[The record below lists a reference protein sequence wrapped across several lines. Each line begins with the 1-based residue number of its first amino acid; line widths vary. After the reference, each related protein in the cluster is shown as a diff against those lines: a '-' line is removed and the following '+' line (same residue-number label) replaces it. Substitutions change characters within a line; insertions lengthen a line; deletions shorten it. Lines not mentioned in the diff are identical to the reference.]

1 MPGFAH
7 KDRLLDFTSPL
18 GKDVLLV
25 ERFSGVEGVSE
36 LFRYE
41 IELLSET
48 GTAIDPKKIVGEKVC
63 LTVMADDRGNK
74 RYFNGI
80 VCSFEMSGGEEELE
94 SYRAYMVPKLW
105 LLTLNTNTRVF
116 QDKTVLDIIK
126 AVLSPYG
133 ITPTENTSGT
143 YEPLEYCTQYR
154 ETDFDFISRLM
165 EQFGIFYYFEHTADD
180 HKLVL
185 QDTSTKLSD
194 CAIQDTYR
202 YAPQGSHTEGFYDY
216 VVEEIRLRS
225 TLVTGKYT
233 DWDYSF
239 IRYMAVPQGGGKAE
253 TKGPLGA
260 NSHEQYDY
268 ANSAAAYLNGA
279 ASDTNIGD
287 LATFFAEVRR
297 DSGDA
302 GTSGVQG
309 ASNAIAMQTGYT
321 FTLAKHPQSSMNV
334 KYLLLR
340 VEHRAQQVPSYR
352 SKEEAPH
359 PYTNAFT
366 AIPFSIVYRPPIRT
380 RKPVVSGMH
389 TAKVVASSGEES
401 HMDKYGRACVQF
413 FWDRERKDNTPD
425 NTWVRVAQ
433 SWASKGWGTYFWPRI
448 DDEVLV
454 DFIEGD
460 PDQPIV
466 VGSLYN
472 GVNMPKYDP
481 VGQYT
486 LSGIVTRSSK
496 GGGEK
501 NANEL
506 RFEDKAGSEQIFMN
520 AEKDY
525 DLHVEHDS
533 HTEVGNEQHVT
544 VKSNRFDEVDG
555 DAHFLTKGKQ
565 LEEIDGD
572 AHMNIKGKNIVQI
585 GGDREHQV
593 AGNLKES
600 FGQNSHISVGQ
611 NLNESIGQNY
621 SLTVG
626 MKQAIQAGMNFDVTA
641 PMQISLNCGP
651 NSIVLSPEGIGLNG
665 TSGFISLGPAGV
677 TISGVMVMIN
687 SGGAPVSGSPGSAQS
702 PQSPGSP
709 TAPTAP
715 KWPGDDP
722 PSQAAS
728 SQAGSAG
735 PKQALAATSASSA
748 PPAPPPPSPP
758 AAAANAASSAA
769 NQAQQA
775 AQQTANEVKQAANQ
789 AVNQV
794 QQAANQAANEAQ
806 QAANQAQQAARQAEQ
821 QAQAAV
827 NQVVQQ
833 ARQTYNQANQA
844 VQQAQQQVSQA
855 AGSAQAA
862 AQQALNQAQQQA
874 NQAAQQAAQAVQQA
888 QQQAQQVQQQAQAA
902 ANQAQQAANQA
913 QQQAQQAVN
922 QAQQQAQQ
930 AANQAQQQAQQA
942 ANQAQQQAQGVAN
955 QAQQQAQQAAKQAQQ
970 AANQAQQQVQSAAS
984 QAQQQAQQAAQQA
997 QQAAQQ
1003 AQQQAN
1009 QAAQQVNQAA
1019 SQAQQQAQQTA
1030 QQAQQSA
1037 NQAINQAMRGF

>member
-7 KDRLLDFTSPL
+7 KDRLLDFTSPA

-41 IELLSET
+41 IDLLAET
-48 GTAIDPKKIVGEKVC
+48 GTSVDPKTIVGENVC
-63 LTVMADDRGNK
+63 LTIAANDQGTK

-80 VCSFEMSGGEEELE
+80 VCSFEMSGSDEELE
-94 SYRAYMVPKLW
+94 SYRALMVPKLW

-126 AVLSPYG
+126 AVLQPYG

-143 YEPLEYCTQYR
+143 YAPLEYCTQYR
-154 ETDFDFISRLM
+154 ETDFDFVSRLM
-165 EQFGIFYYFEHTADD
+165 EQYGIFYYFQHSESD

-185 QDTSTKLSD
+185 EDTSSKLSD
-194 CAIQDTYR
+194 CAIQNTFKYS
-202 YAPQGSHTEGFYDY
+202 PEGSRGEGFYDF
-216 VVEEIRLRS
+216 VIEDIRLRS
-225 TLVTGKYT
+225 TLVTGKHT
-233 DWDYSF
+233 AWDYSF
-239 IRYMAVPQGGGKAE
+239 IRYMAVPQGGAKAE
-253 TKGPLGA
+253 TKGPLGS

-268 ANSAAAYLNGA
+268 ADSAAAYLKKPE
-279 ASDTNIGD
+279 SDTNIGD

-297 DSGDA
+297 DSCDA
-302 GTSGVQG
+302 GTSAVEG

-321 FTLAKHPQSSMNV
+321 ASLSAHPQSSMNQ

-340 VEHRAQQVPSYR
+340 IQHRAQQTPSYR
-352 SKEEAPH
+352 SKEEDPH

-366 AIPFSIVYRPPIRT
+366 AIPFSIVYRTPIRT

-389 TAKVVASSGEES
+389 TAKVVANSGEES

-413 FWDRERKDNTPD
+413 FWDRERKANTVD

-433 SWASKGWGTYFWPRI
+433 HWAGKGWGTYFWPREG
-448 DDEVLV
+448 DEVLV

-481 VGQYT
+481 AGQYT
-486 LSGIVTRSSK
+486 LSGVLTRSSK
-496 GGGEK
+496 DGGDK

-506 RFEDKAGSEQIFMN
+506 RFEDKTGSEQIFMN

-525 DLHVEHDS
+525 DLHVENDW
-533 HTEVGNEQHVT
+533 HTQVDKEQHVT
-544 VKSNRFDEVDG
+544 IKTNRFDEVDG
-555 DAHFLTKGKQ
+555 DAHFITKGKQ

-593 AGNLKES
+593 TGNLKES
-600 FGQNSHISVGQ
+600 FGQNSNIKVGQ
-611 NLNESIGQNY
+611 NLNESIGENY

-665 TSGFISLGPAGV
+665 AAGFISIGPAGV

-687 SGGAPVSGSPGSAQS
+687 SGGAPVVGSPGSAQS
-702 PQSPGSP
+702 PQSPSSP

-715 KWPGDDP
+715 KWPGDNP

-728 SQAGSAG
+728 SQTGSAG
-735 PKQALAATSASSA
+735 TKQALATGSSSSSSTSK
-748 PPAPPPPSPP
+748 PPAAPPPPPGAP
-758 AAAANAASSAA
+758 AGAASAA
-769 NQAQQA
+769 NQAAQA
-775 AQQTANEVKQAANQ
+775 AQQAS
-789 AVNQV
+789 
-794 QQAANQAANEAQ
+794 NEAQ
-806 QAANQAQQAARQAEQ
+806 QAANQAQQAAKQAEQ

-827 NQVVQQ
+827 QQTVQQ
-833 ARQTYNQANQA
+833 GRQAYNQANQA

-855 AGSAQAA
+855 ASQGQAA

-874 NQAAQQAAQAVQQA
+874 NQT
-888 QQQAQQVQQQAQAA
+888 AQAA
-902 ANQAQQAANQA
+902 AQSVQAAQKQADQVTQQAQQAANQA
-913 QQQAQQAVN
+913 QQAAT

-930 AANQAQQQAQQA
+930 AANQAQQQAQQGV
-942 ANQAQQQAQGVAN
+942 QQGQQAA
-955 QAQQQAQQAAKQAQQ
+955 QQAQQAA
-970 AANQAQQQVQSAAS
+970 N

-997 QQAAQQ
+997 QNAAQQ

-1009 QAAQQVNQAA
+1009 QASQQVQQAA
-1019 SQAQQQAQQTA
+1019 SQSQQQAQQA
-1030 QQAQQSA
+1030 SQAAQQSA
-1037 NQAINQAMRGF
+1037 NQAIGQATRGF

>member
-1 MPGFAH
+1 MPSFAH

-18 GKDVLLV
+18 GTDALLV

-41 IELLSET
+41 IELLAET
-48 GTAIDPKKIVGEKVC
+48 GTTIDPKKIVGEKVC
-63 LTVMADDRGNK
+63 LTITADDAGSK

-80 VCSFEMSGGEEELE
+80 VCSFEMSGGDEELE
-94 SYRAYMVPKLW
+94 SYRAYVVPKLW

-133 ITPTENTSGT
+133 ITPTEDTSGT
-143 YEPLEYCTQYR
+143 YEQLEYCTQYR

-194 CAIQDTYR
+194 CEIQSTFQ
-202 YAPQGSHTEGFYDY
+202 YAPEGTKAAGFYDY
-216 VVEEIRLRS
+216 VIEDIRLRS
-225 TLVTGKYT
+225 TLVTGKHT
-233 DWDYSF
+233 AWDYSF
-239 IRYMAVPQGGGKAE
+239 IRYMAVPQGGATAD
-253 TKGPLGA
+253 TKGPLGS
-260 NSHEQYDY
+260 NSHEEYDY
-268 ANSAAAYLNGA
+268 ANSAAAYLKKA
-279 ASDTNIGD
+279 DSDTNIGD
-287 LATFFAEVRR
+287 LATFFADVRR
-297 DSGDA
+297 DSCDA
-302 GTSGVQG
+302 GTSGVEG
-309 ASNAIAMQTGYT
+309 ASNAISMGTGYT
-321 FTLAKHPQSSMNV
+321 FTQTKHPQSTMNQ

-352 SKEEAPH
+352 TKEEDTH

-389 TAKVVASSGEES
+389 TAKVVAESGEES

-413 FWDRERKDNTPD
+413 FWDRLRKANTVD

-433 SWASKGWGTYFWPRI
+433 LWAGKGWGTYYWPRQG
-448 DDEVLV
+448 DEVLI

-481 VGQYT
+481 AGQYT
-486 LSGIVTRSSK
+486 LSGILTRSSK
-496 GGGEK
+496 NGGEK

-506 RFEDKAGSEQIFMN
+506 RFEDKTGSEQIFMN

-525 DLHVEHDS
+525 DLHVENDW
-533 HTEVGNEQHVT
+533 HTQVDKEQHVT
-544 VKSNRFDEVDG
+544 IKSNRFDEVDG

-572 AHMNIKGKNIVQI
+572 AHMNIKGKNVVQI

-593 AGNLKES
+593 GGNLKES
-600 FGQNSHISVGQ
+600 YGQNSNISVGQ

-687 SGGAPVSGSPGSAQS
+687 SGGAPVTGSPGSAQS
-702 PQSPGSP
+702 PQSPSSP

-728 SQAGSAG
+728 SQSGSAG
-735 PKQALAATSASSA
+735 TKQALAAASTSSTPPAAPPSA
-748 PPAPPPPSPP
+748 PPPSAP
-758 AAAANAASSAA
+758 AAAASAVSSATGA
-769 NQAQQA
+769 AQQA
-775 AQQTANEVKQAANQ
+775 ANEAAQTAK
-789 AVNQV
+789 
-794 QQAANQAANEAQ
+794 QAANEAQ
-806 QAANQAQQAARQAEQ
+806 QAASEAQQAAQQAEQ

-827 NQVVQQ
+827 QQAVQQ
-833 ARQTYNQANQA
+833 GRQAYNQANQA

-855 AGSAQAA
+855 AAQGQAA
-862 AQQALNQAQQQA
+862 AQQALNQAQQQVNQTA
-874 NQAAQQAAQAVQQA
+874 QAAAQSVQQA
-888 QQQAQQVQQQAQAA
+888 QQAAQQVQQQSQQQ

-913 QQQAQQAVN
+913 QQQAQQAAQQAQQAANQAQQQVQQGVQQGQQAAQ

-930 AANQAQQQAQQA
+930 AANQAQ
-942 ANQAQQQAQGVAN
+942 
-955 QAQQQAQQAAKQAQQ
+955 K
-970 AANQAQQQVQSAAS
+970 
-984 QAQQQAQQAAQQA
+984 
-997 QQAAQQ
+997 AAQQ
-1003 AQQQAN
+1003 AQQQAQ

-1019 SQAQQQAQQTA
+1019 SQAQQQAQQA
-1030 QQAQQSA
+1030 SQAAQQSA
-1037 NQAINQAMRGF
+1037 NQAISQATRGF